1 MASFTD
7 KKLSAVYKDILH
19 TSNSNTGLSTTI
31 KQITCGD
38 GDSSG
43 LYLSSQNLK
52 AQPASD
58 STTNTAIYDA
68 DGNALFTVN
77 STDDLVKAGIGQ
89 HTVNTQYARFATSY
103 VDVATSGFA
112 AGYHYAIPFGLGD
125 YGDVA
130 AANYILGNGA
140 DPATSLTI
148 EDTAMGYIR
157 AYWYVIDNITL
168 DAIHWFVGADAATG
182 DTVRCHLMAY
192 DVVTTAGGTS
202 GDLSNGAIHASGA
215 DIVATSARDAIY
227 YQTVTPST
235 ANVDAGKIIL
245 FTFEADSVNSDYTI
259 NATVKYHLR

>member
-1 MASFTD
+1 MF
-7 KKLSAVYKDILH
+7 
-19 TSNSNTGLSTTI
+19 
-31 KQITCGD
+31 
-38 GDSSG
+38 
-43 LYLSSQNLK
+43 
-52 AQPASD
+52 
-58 STTNTAIYDA
+58 
-68 DGNALFTVN
+68 
-77 STDDLVKAGIGQ
+77 
-89 HTVNTQYARFATSY
+89 
-103 VDVATSGFA
+103 
-112 AGYHYAIPFGLGD
+112 
-125 YGDVA
+125 
-130 AANYILGNGA
+130 
-140 DPATSLTI
+140 
-148 EDTAMGYIR
+148 
-157 AYWYVIDNITL
+157 VIDNITL

>member
-38 GDSSG
+38 GDTSA

-68 DGNALFTVN
+68 DVNALF
-77 STDDLVKAGIGQ
+77 
-89 HTVNTQYARFATSY
+89 TVNTQYARFATSY

-148 EDTAMGYIR
+148 EDTAMGYIW
-157 AYWYVIDNITL
+157 AYLFVIDNITL
-168 DAIHWFVGADAATG
+168 DAIHLFVGADAATG